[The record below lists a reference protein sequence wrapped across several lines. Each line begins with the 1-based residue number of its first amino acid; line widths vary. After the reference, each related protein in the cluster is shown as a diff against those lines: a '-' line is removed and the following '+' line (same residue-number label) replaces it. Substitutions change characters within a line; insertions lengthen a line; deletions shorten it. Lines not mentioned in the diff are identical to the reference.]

1 VSEVFANFHFMRPFW
16 LLSGLAI
23 VPVALLVWRQLRSG
37 QAWNAVISES
47 LLPYLLS
54 GSSSRPARWPLAA
67 LCAAWLLASLA
78 LAGPSWQKLP
88 QPVER
93 KEDALVVVLDLSTS
107 MYAEDIAPSR
117 LVRARQK
124 LLDLLS
130 EKTEGTTG
138 LVAYAGDAH
147 VVSPLTDDLRTV
159 ANLLPALEP
168 GIMPVRGSRP
178 GPAVEQAVRLLR
190 DSGLE
195 HGQILLVTDGVREA
209 DQQSISGA
217 LAGTGYR
224 LSVLGVGTSD
234 GAPIPTSDGFLRDA
248 EGNIVVPGLD
258 RQPLKALAARF
269 GGHYSDIQLGDGDID
284 RILNTDVW
292 GEMETERLL
301 DRQVDT
307 WQDMGYWLVLMLI
320 PVALG
325 AFRRGWLLC
334 LVLLL
339 PTAESVQA
347 QGWQALFLNRDQ
359 RGSELLQQGDAEAA
373 AEAFNDPDWQAAA
386 NYRAGNFEA
395 AAAHYRQGDDAD
407 SWYNR
412 GNALARSGELQE
424 AIAAYDEAL
433 KRNGD
438 MEDAAY
444 NKALLEQ
451 LLQQQQSQQGEQPP
465 ADQDQ
470 QQNEENSGQQEQSSQ
485 GEGEGEG
492 EQQESASSGG
502 QDSEPPEGSDD
513 RREQSQPRNE
523 QQESANAET
532 EQQADDGQQRE
543 PDQPREDDG
552 REALAQ
558 RDAEDIEREMANEQW
573 LRRIPDDPS
582 GLLRR
587 KFLYESRLRAAEN
600 SGNTRK
606 QQDEETW

>member
-1 VSEVFANFHFMRPFW
+1 
-16 LLSGLAI
+16 
-23 VPVALLVWRQLRSG
+23 
-37 QAWNAVISES
+37 
-47 LLPYLLS
+47 
-54 GSSSRPARWPLAA
+54 
-67 LCAAWLLASLA
+67 
-78 LAGPSWQKLP
+78 
-88 QPVER
+88 
-93 KEDALVVVLDLSTS
+93 

-124 LLDLLS
+124 LLDLLN

-138 LVAYAGDAH
+138 LIAYAGDAH

-190 DSGLE
+190 DGGME
-195 HGQILLVTDGVREA
+195 HGQILLVTDGVSHAGQE
-209 DQQSISGA
+209 SIGDA
-217 LAGTGYR
+217 LADTGYR

-234 GAPIPTSDGFLRDA
+234 GAPIPTSEGFLRDA

-258 RQPLKALAARF
+258 RQPLRALAARF

-284 RILNTDVW
+284 RILGSDVW
-292 GEMETERLL
+292 GDTETEQLL
-301 DRQVDT
+301 DRRVDT

-320 PVALG
+320 PIALG

-334 LVLLL
+334 LLLL
-339 PTAESVQA
+339 PATEPVQA
-347 QGWQALFLNRDQ
+347 QDWQGLFLNRDQ
-359 RGSELLQQGDAEAA
+359 RGSELLRQGDAEAA
-373 AEAFNDPDWQAAA
+373 AETFKDPDWAAVA
-386 NYRAGNFEA
+386 NYRAGNFQA
-395 AAAHYRQGDDAD
+395 AAERYRQGDDAD

-412 GNALARSGELQE
+412 GNALARSGELRE

-433 KRNGD
+433 KREDD

-451 LLQQQQSQQGEQPP
+451 LLEQQQNQEQGDQSSDDRNQQKNDEQSQQQG
-465 ADQDQ
+465 
-470 QQNEENSGQQEQSSQ
+470 QSS
-485 GEGEGEG
+485 EGDG
-492 EQQESASSGG
+492 EQQQSASSGG
-502 QDSEPPEGSDD
+502 QDSQPPEDAGGRRDSGQRQND
-513 RREQSQPRNE
+513 RQD
-523 QQESANAET
+523 SATAETGT
-532 EQQADDGQQRE
+532 EQQADDGR
-543 PDQPREDDG
+543 QPQPGKPEQGDG
-552 REALAQ
+552 QEALAQ

-600 SGNTRK
+600 AGNTRK